1 MKEINL
7 RGKTFLIEVS
17 SGKYLLMP
25 EKKEDLDYTRVS
37 YSSEDPEDI
46 FAIDL
51 PNGPYLPIGYIVDG
65 IPGALSKITIEEN
78 SLIYLEFNG

>member
-7 RGKTFLIEVS
+7 RGKISLIEVS
-17 SGKYLLMP
+17 PKKYLLMP
-25 EKKEDLDYTRVS
+25 EKKEDLDYMRIS
-37 YSSEDPEDI
+37 YSSEDPLDI

-51 PNGPYLPIGYIVDG
+51 SGGPYLPIGYTVDG
-65 IPGALSKITIEEN
+65 IPGAISKITIEED

>member
-7 RGKTFLIEVS
+7 KGKTSLIEIS

-25 EKKEDLDYTRVS
+25 EKKEDLDYMRVS

-51 PNGPYLPIGYIVDG
+51 SNGPYLPIGYIVDG